1 MPILNWIWVFLF
13 YYIVELCSNGLRGE
27 VRQSLLLFDC
37 FITEFERNTYCGA
50 YKLEII
56 SLKFKIFSSE
66 RHIRQNLQKQWKGLT
81 WNAVFSQLPTWAC
94 EFELESHP
102 EHTTSTCYFQLTSPV
117 HPPKRFAYSFKQN
130 NLIEQAVQEVPIITN
145 CHTTRLLA
153 KSKVRFFS
161 VLFPFSLFFPSSHPF

>member
-1 MPILNWIWVFLF
+1 MALWEKFAKVFHF
-13 YYIVELCSNGLRGE
+13 
-27 VRQSLLLFDC
+27 FDC
-37 FITEFERNTYCGA
+37 FISEFKRNTDCST
-50 YKLEII
+50 YKWKIT
-56 SLKFKIFSSE
+56 SLIFKIFSSE
-66 RHIRQNLQKQWKGLT
+66 GHTRQNLQKQCKGLT

-117 HPPKRFAYSFKQN
+117 HPPKRFAYSFKEN

-161 VLFPFSLFFPSSHPF
+161 PFPIPFILLFLPTHLKKMHLAGNRD